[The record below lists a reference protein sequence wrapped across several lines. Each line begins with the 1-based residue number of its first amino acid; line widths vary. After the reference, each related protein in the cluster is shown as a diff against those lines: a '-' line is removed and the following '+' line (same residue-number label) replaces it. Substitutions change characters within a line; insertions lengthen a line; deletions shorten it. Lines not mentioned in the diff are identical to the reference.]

1 MSKKIKQ
8 KKNKREENNQKLC
21 SNCFKSQH
29 IVFSFAY
36 LSYTKDMTDKD
47 IQAIWKRFRELSNIP
62 YMELR
67 DWDKV
72 KGFEKVPLKIS
83 KMIPIKFEEE
93 IQKFDGLYNVMRIY
107 KNNNLTPGRI
117 IGKLVNKVFYMF
129 YIDSK
134 GELYKH

>member
-107 KNNNLTPGRI
+107 KNNNPTPGRI